1 MNIDELNLMDVPLSA
16 ININLTNAEIDVA
29 YRQNGAIKHLRF
41 IAVRKLNIDLPETTD
56 LNSGSIFDV
65 ISEEICTGNTRIKF
79 FFSFDAQGGHLA
91 FEYANVNTL
100 KT

>member
-1 MNIDELNLMDVPLSA
+1 MNIDELNLMDAPLFA
-16 ININLTNAEIDVA
+16 ISINLNDAEIAVV
-29 YRQNGAIKHLRF
+29 YKKNGEIKHLRF

-79 FFSFDAQGGHLA
+79 FFNFDTQGGHLA
-91 FEYANVNTL
+91 FEYANV
-100 KT
+100 KTH